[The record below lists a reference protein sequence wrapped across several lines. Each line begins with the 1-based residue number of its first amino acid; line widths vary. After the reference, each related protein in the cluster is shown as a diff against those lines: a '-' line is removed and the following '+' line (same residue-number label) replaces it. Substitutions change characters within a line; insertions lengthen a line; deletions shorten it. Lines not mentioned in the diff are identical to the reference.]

1 MSGHLVRCAAVVA
14 VLIGTVT
21 SGNAGGGAFTRG
33 CAARDMQI
41 MMMLEQ
47 REATNAITAQEL
59 REIFDARLVCSEGR
73 VLDALA
79 IYDGIAQR
87 IK

>member
-21 SGNAGGGAFTRG
+21 GGSAGGGAFTRG

-41 MMMLEQ
+41 MMMFEM
-47 REATNAITAQEL
+47 RANAITAQEYK
-59 REIFDARLVCSEGR
+59 EIFDARLVCSEGR

>member
-1 MSGHLVRCAAVVA
+1 MSSHFVRCAAVGA
-14 VLIGTVT
+14 VLIGTIT

-41 MMMLEQ
+41 MMMLEH
-47 REATNAITAQEL
+47 REGTNAITAQEH

-73 VLDALA
+73 VIDALT
-79 IYDGIAQR
+79 IYDGIARR
-87 IK
+87 IQ